1 MLPSRRFNSQYG
13 LTDFFNDFFENK
25 ALEKVTGTAPAMN
38 VLENDKEY
46 KLEVAAPGMCK
57 DDFKVHLNKD
67 GNLVIE
73 MEKKDCGCKGKE
85 KDEDKKDCR
94 YLRKEFSYAK
104 FSQTLL
110 LPDNADKEGI
120 EAQVNNGVLKVII
133 PKLEK
138 AKVED
143 TKREI
148 EVK

>member
-46 KLEVAAPGMCK
+46 RLEVAVPGMCK

-73 MEKKDCGCKGKE
+73 MEKKDCCCKGKDNEDE
-85 KDEDKKDCR
+85 KKECR
-94 YLRKEFSYAK
+94 YLRKEFSYSK

-110 LPDNADKEGI
+110 LPDNVDKEQI
-120 EAQVNNGVLKVII
+120 EAQVNNGILKVII
-133 PKLEK
+133 PKVEK
-138 AKVED
+138 DLAKDE
-143 TKREI
+143 KREI

>member
-1 MLPSRRFNSQYG
+1 MLPSRRFNSQFG

-67 GNLVIE
+67 GNLIIE
-73 MEKKDCGCKGKE
+73 MEKKECGCKGKE
-85 KDEDKKDCR
+85 EDKKECR
-94 YLRKEFSYAK
+94 YLRKEFSYSK

-110 LPDNADKEGI
+110 LPDNADKEKI
-120 EAQVNNGVLKVII
+120 EAQVNNGVLKVVI

-138 AKVED
+138 VKAED
-143 TKREI
+143 EKREI

>member
-67 GNLVIE
+67 GNLIIE

-85 KDEDKKDCR
+85 DEKKECR
-94 YLRKEFSYAK
+94 YLRKEFSYSK

-110 LPDNADKEGI
+110 LPDNADKEKI
-120 EAQVNNGVLKVII
+120 EAQVIHGVLKVII

-138 AKVED
+138 VKAED
-143 TKREI
+143 EKREI
-148 EVK
+148 EIK

>member
-1 MLPSRRFNSQYG
+1 MLPSRRFNNQYG

-73 MEKKDCGCKGKE
+73 MEKKECDCKGKE
-85 KDEDKKDCR
+85 EDKKECR
-94 YLRKEFSYAK
+94 FLRKEFSYSK

-120 EAQVNNGVLKVII
+120 EAQVNNGILKVII

-143 TKREI
+143 TRREI

>member
-1 MLPSRRFNSQYG
+1 MLPSRRFNSQFG

-38 VLENDKEY
+38 VMENEKEY

-67 GNLVIE
+67 GNLIIE
-73 MEKKDCGCKGKE
+73 MEKKECGCKGKE
-85 KDEDKKDCR
+85 EDKKECR
-94 YLRKEFSYAK
+94 YLRKEFSYSK

-110 LPDNADKEGI
+110 LPDNADKERI
-120 EAQVNNGVLKVII
+120 EAQVTNGILKVVI

-138 AKVED
+138 VKAED
-143 TKREI
+143 EKREI

>member
-1 MLPSRRFNSQYG
+1 MLPSRRFNSQFG

-38 VLENDKEY
+38 VMENEQEY

-67 GNLVIE
+67 GNLIIE
-73 MEKKDCGCKGKE
+73 MEKKECGCKGKE
-85 KDEDKKDCR
+85 EDKKECR
-94 YLRKEFSYAK
+94 YLRKEFSYSK

-110 LPDNADKEGI
+110 LPDNADKERI
-120 EAQVNNGVLKVII
+120 EAQVNNGVLKVVI

-138 AKVED
+138 VKAED
-143 TKREI
+143 EKREI

>member
-38 VLENDKEY
+38 VMENEKEY
-46 KLEVAAPGMCK
+46 RLEVAVPGMCK

-73 MEKKDCGCKGKE
+73 MEKKDCGCKNKE
-85 KDEDKKDCR
+85 KDEDKKECR
-94 YLRKEFSYAK
+94 YLRKEFSYSK

-110 LPDNADKEGI
+110 LPDNADKEKI
-120 EAQVNNGVLKVII
+120 EAQVNNGVLKVVI

-138 AKVED
+138 VKVED
-143 TKREI
+143 EKRMI

>member
-67 GNLVIE
+67 GNLIIE

-85 KDEDKKDCR
+85 DDKKECR
-94 YLRKEFSYAK
+94 YLRKEFSYSK

-110 LPDNADKEGI
+110 LPDNADKEKI
-120 EAQVNNGVLKVII
+120 EAQVINGVLKVII

-138 AKVED
+138 VKDED
-143 TKREI
+143 EKREI
-148 EVK
+148 EIK

>member
-1 MLPSRRFNSQYG
+1 MLPSRRFNSQFG
-13 LTDFFNDFFENK
+13 LADFFNDFFENK

-38 VLENDKEY
+38 VMENEKEY

-67 GNLVIE
+67 GNLIIE
-73 MEKKDCGCKGKE
+73 MEKKECGCKGKE
-85 KDEDKKDCR
+85 EDKKECR
-94 YLRKEFSYAK
+94 YLRKEFSYSK

-110 LPDNADKEGI
+110 LPDNADKERI
-120 EAQVNNGVLKVII
+120 EAQVNNGVLKVVI

-138 AKVED
+138 VKAED
-143 TKREI
+143 EKREI

>member
-1 MLPSRRFNSQYG
+1 MLPSRRFNSQFG

-38 VLENDKEY
+38 VMENEKEY

-67 GNLVIE
+67 GNLIIE
-73 MEKKDCGCKGKE
+73 MEKKECGCKGKE
-85 KDEDKKDCR
+85 EDKKECR
-94 YLRKEFSYAK
+94 YLRKEFSYSK

-110 LPDNADKEGI
+110 LPDNADKEKI
-120 EAQVNNGVLKVII
+120 EAQVNNGVLKVVI

-138 AKVED
+138 VKAED
-143 TKREI
+143 EKREI
-148 EVK
+148 VIK

>member
-1 MLPSRRFNSQYG
+1 MLPSRRLNTQYG

-25 ALEKVTGTAPAMN
+25 ALEKVTGTVPAMN
-38 VLENDKEY
+38 VLENEKGY
-46 KLEVAAPGMCK
+46 RLEVAVPGMCK

-73 MEKKDCGCKGKE
+73 VERKDCCCKGKE
-85 KDEDKKDCR
+85 NDGEKKECR
-94 YLRKEFSYAK
+94 YLRKEFSYSK
-104 FSQTLL
+104 FRQTLL
-110 LPDNADKEGI
+110 LPDNADKEKI

-138 AKVED
+138 EAVKDE
-143 TKREI
+143 KREI

>member
-1 MLPSRRFNSQYG
+1 MLPSTRFNSQFG
-13 LTDFFNDFFENK
+13 LTDFFNGFFENK

-38 VLENDKEY
+38 VMENEKEY

-67 GNLVIE
+67 GNLIIE
-73 MEKKDCGCKGKE
+73 MEKKECGCKGKE
-85 KDEDKKDCR
+85 EDKKECR
-94 YLRKEFSYAK
+94 YLRKEFSYSK

-110 LPDNADKEGI
+110 LPDNADKEKI
-120 EAQVNNGVLKVII
+120 EAQVNNGVLKVVI

-138 AKVED
+138 VKAED
-143 TKREI
+143 EKREI

>member
-1 MLPSRRFNSQYG
+1 MLPSRRFNSQFG

-25 ALEKVTGTAPAMN
+25 SLEKVTGTAPAMN
-38 VLENDKEY
+38 VMENEKEY

-67 GNLVIE
+67 GNLIIE
-73 MEKKDCGCKGKE
+73 MEKKECGCKGKE
-85 KDEDKKDCR
+85 EDKKECR
-94 YLRKEFSYAK
+94 YLRKEFSYSK

-110 LPDNADKEGI
+110 LPDNADKERI
-120 EAQVNNGVLKVII
+120 EAQVNNGVLNVII

-138 AKVED
+138 VKAED
-143 TKREI
+143 EKREI

>member
-1 MLPSRRFNSQYG
+1 MLPSRRFNSHFG
-13 LTDFFNDFFENK
+13 HTDFFNDFFENK

-38 VLENDKEY
+38 VMENEKEY

-67 GNLVIE
+67 GNLIIE
-73 MEKKDCGCKGKE
+73 MEKKECGCKGKE
-85 KDEDKKDCR
+85 EDKKECR
-94 YLRKEFSYAK
+94 YLRKEFSYSK

-110 LPDNADKEGI
+110 LPDNADKEKI
-120 EAQVNNGVLKVII
+120 EAQVNNGVLKVVI

-138 AKVED
+138 VKAED
-143 TKREI
+143 EKREI

>member
-1 MLPSRRFNSQYG
+1 MLPSRRFNNQYG

-25 ALEKVTGTAPAMN
+25 ALEKVTGNAPAMN
-38 VLENDKEY
+38 VMENEKEY
-46 KLEVAAPGMCK
+46 RLEVAAPGMCK

-73 MEKKDCGCKGKE
+73 MEKKDCCCKGKE
-85 KDEDKKDCR
+85 KDEEKKDCK
-94 YLRKEFSYAK
+94 YLRKEFSYSR

-110 LPDNADKEGI
+110 LPDNADREKI

-133 PKLEK
+133 PKFEK
-138 AKVED
+138 DMVKEE
-143 TKREI
+143 KREI